1 MWREYFQKYFEPSQ
15 SHIMGHAGGALARG
29 NVATSPVA
37 LR

>member
-1 MWREYFQKYFEPSQ
+1 VEVD
-15 SHIMGHAGGALARG
+15 